1 MSQVSVRQRP
11 ALVTFAAILLFL
23 LGGFE
28 LATTL
33 AELLRPSVA
42 LLPAVYGATAST
54 LWVWALIDI
63 LFAIVLFFAGYAL
76 LQGQPIGWWVG
87 MIVAILAAIRW
98 FFYLWE
104 YPWVGVIAIGI
115 SVLVIY
121 GLTVHMDYFVN
132 D

>member
-1 MSQVSVRQRP
+1 MSQVSVRRRP
-11 ALVTFAAILLFL
+11 ALVTFAAIMLFL

-42 LLPAVYGATAST
+42 LLPAVYGATASSA
-54 LWVWALIDI
+54 WIWALIDI
-63 LFAIVLFFAGYAL
+63 LYAIVLFFAGYAL
-76 LQGQPIGWWVG
+76 LQGQTIGWWVG

-104 YPWVGVIAIGI
+104 YPWVGVTVITI

-121 GLTVHMDYFVN
+121 GLTVHMAYFSN